1 MGVQFLY
8 SKEKEALLMTINQ
21 VISLINIKDIP
32 FVPQMSGVR
41 EKGKLPIYSSKQ
53 GVCYWNGESIWSIGI
68 NQNSQNEIYKIKQSL
83 KNCSWELANND
94 RELDK
99 YVAVYEILYAINEY
113 KGIDDNIKFDT
124 IKRYVEILNKEILD
138 SLDFQQILEMET
150 LKNLIIKDKLY
161 NQMLFNVHEV
171 HSTKERQFSEYKIE
185 KKDYSFGNIQYHEE
199 LDRVHITIYDDVV
212 EISCTKEARGS
223 YERKL
228 DKRKKY
234 TSEDKI
240 ISALDCWRCNF
251 WN

>member
-1 MGVQFLY
+1 
-8 SKEKEALLMTINQ
+8 MTIKQ
-21 VISLINIKDIP
+21 VISLTNIKDIQ
-32 FVPQMSGVR
+32 FIPQMSGVR
-41 EKGKLPIYSSKQ
+41 EKGKLSIYSSKQ
-53 GVCYWNGESIWSIGI
+53 GVCYWDGESIWSIGI
-68 NQNSQNEIYKIKQSL
+68 DQNSQNEMHKIKQYL
-83 KNCSWELANND
+83 KNCSCELGNND

-113 KGIDDNIKFDT
+113 KGIDDDIKFDT

-171 HSTKERQFSEYKIE
+171 QSTKERQFSGYIE

-212 EISCTKEARGS
+212 EISCAKEERGS

-228 DKRKKY
+228 DNRKRY

-240 ISALDCWRCNF
+240 ISALDCWRCSF

>member
-1 MGVQFLY
+1 
-8 SKEKEALLMTINQ
+8 MTIKQ
-21 VISLINIKDIP
+21 VISLINIKDIQ
-32 FVPQMSGVR
+32 FIPQMSGVR
-41 EKGKLPIYSSKQ
+41 EKGKLSIYSSKQ
-53 GVCYWNGESIWSIGI
+53 GVCYWDGESIWSIGI
-68 NQNSQNEIYKIKQSL
+68 DQNSQNEMHKIKQYL
-83 KNCSWELANND
+83 KNCSCELGNND

-113 KGIDDNIKFDT
+113 KGIDDDIKFDT

-161 NQMLFNVHEV
+161 NQMLFNIHEV
-171 HSTKERQFSEYKIE
+171 QSTKERQFSGYIE

-199 LDRVHITIYDDVV
+199 LDRVYITIYDDVV
-212 EISCTKEARGS
+212 EISCAKEERGS

-228 DKRKKY
+228 DNRKRY

-240 ISALDCWRCNF
+240 ISALDCWRCSF

>member
-1 MGVQFLY
+1 
-8 SKEKEALLMTINQ
+8 MTIKQ

-32 FVPQMSGVR
+32 FIPQMSGVR
-41 EKGKLPIYSSKQ
+41 EKGKLSIYSSKQ

-68 NQNSQNEIYKIKQSL
+68 DQNCQNEIYKIKQSL
-83 KNCSWELANND
+83 KNCSWELGNND

-113 KGIDDNIKFDT
+113 KGIDDDIKFDT

-138 SLDFQQILEMET
+138 SFDFQQILEMET

-171 HSTKERQFSEYKIE
+171 QSTKEWQFSGYRIE

-212 EISCTKEARGS
+212 EISCAKEERGN

-228 DKRKKY
+228 DKRKRY

-240 ISALDCWRCNF
+240 ISALDCWRCSF

>member
-1 MGVQFLY
+1 
-8 SKEKEALLMTINQ
+8 MTIKQ
-21 VISLINIKDIP
+21 VISLINIKDIQ
-32 FVPQMSGVR
+32 FIPQMSGVR
-41 EKGKLPIYSSKQ
+41 EKGKLSIYSSKQ
-53 GVCYWNGESIWSIGI
+53 GVCYWDGESIWSIGI
-68 NQNSQNEIYKIKQSL
+68 DQNSQNEMHKIKQYL
-83 KNCSWELANND
+83 KNCSCELGNND

-113 KGIDDNIKFDT
+113 KGIDDDIKFDT

-171 HSTKERQFSEYKIE
+171 QSTKERQFSGYIE

-212 EISCTKEARGS
+212 EISCAKEERGS

-228 DKRKKY
+228 DNRKRY

-240 ISALDCWRCNF
+240 ISALDCWRCSF

>member
-1 MGVQFLY
+1 
-8 SKEKEALLMTINQ
+8 MTIKQ

-32 FVPQMSGVR
+32 FIPQMSGIR
-41 EKGKLPIYSSKQ
+41 EKGKLSIYSSKQ

-68 NQNSQNEIYKIKQSL
+68 DQNCQNEIYKIKQRL
-83 KNCSWELANND
+83 KNCSLELGDND

-113 KGIDDNIKFDT
+113 KGIDDDIKFDT

-171 HSTKERQFSEYKIE
+171 
-185 KKDYSFGNIQYHEE
+185 
-199 LDRVHITIYDDVV
+199 
-212 EISCTKEARGS
+212 
-223 YERKL
+223 
-228 DKRKKY
+228 
-234 TSEDKI
+234 
-240 ISALDCWRCNF
+240 
-251 WN
+251 

>member
-1 MGVQFLY
+1 
-8 SKEKEALLMTINQ
+8 MTIKQ

-32 FVPQMSGVR
+32 FIHQMSSVR
-41 EKGKLPIYSSKQ
+41 EKGKLSIYSSEQ

-68 NQNSQNEIYKIKQSL
+68 DQNCQNEIYKIKQSL
-83 KNCSWELANND
+83 KNCSWELGNND

-113 KGIDDNIKFDT
+113 KGIDDDIKFDT
-124 IKRYVEILNKEILD
+124 VKRYVEILNKEILD

-161 NQMLFNVHEV
+161 NQMIFNAHEV
-171 HSTKERQFSEYKIE
+171 QSTKERHFSGYRIE
-185 KKDYSFGNIQYHEE
+185 EKDYSFGNIQYHEE

-212 EISCTKEARGS
+212 EIYCEIEGRGS
-223 YERKL
+223 YECKL
-228 DKRKKY
+228 DKRKRY

-240 ISALDCWRCNF
+240 ISALDCWRCSF

>member
-1 MGVQFLY
+1 
-8 SKEKEALLMTINQ
+8 MTIKQ
-21 VISLINIKDIP
+21 VISLINIKDIQ
-32 FVPQMSGVR
+32 FIPQMSGVR
-41 EKGKLPIYSSKQ
+41 EKGKLSIYSSKQ
-53 GVCYWNGESIWSIGI
+53 GVCYRDGESIWSIGI
-68 NQNSQNEIYKIKQSL
+68 DQNSQNEMYKFKQYL
-83 KNCSWELANND
+83 KNCSCELGNND

-113 KGIDDNIKFDT
+113 KGIDDDIKFDT

-161 NQMLFNVHEV
+161 NQMLFNVYEV
-171 HSTKERQFSEYKIE
+171 QSTKERQFSGYRIE

-212 EISCTKEARGS
+212 EISCAKEERGS

-228 DKRKKY
+228 DNRKRY

-240 ISALDCWRCNF
+240 ISALDCWRCSF

>member
-1 MGVQFLY
+1 
-8 SKEKEALLMTINQ
+8 MTIKQ

-32 FVPQMSGVR
+32 FIPQMSGIR
-41 EKGKLPIYSSKQ
+41 EKGKLSIYSSKQ

-68 NQNSQNEIYKIKQSL
+68 DQNCQNEIYKIRQRL
-83 KNCSWELANND
+83 KNCSLELGDND

-113 KGIDDNIKFDT
+113 KGIDDDIKFDT
-124 IKRYVEILNKEILD
+124 IERYVEILNKEILD

-171 HSTKERQFSEYKIE
+171 QSTKEREFSEYRIE

-199 LDRVHITIYDDVV
+199 LDRVHITIYDDVF
-212 EISCTKEARGS
+212 EISCAKEERGS
-223 YERKL
+223 YKRKL
-228 DKRKKY
+228 DKRKRY

-240 ISALDCWRCNF
+240 ISALDSWRCSFRN
-251 WN
+251 

>member
-1 MGVQFLY
+1 M
-8 SKEKEALLMTINQ
+8 
-21 VISLINIKDIP
+21 NIKDIP
-32 FVPQMSGVR
+32 FIPQISGVR
-41 EKGKLPIYSSKQ
+41 EKGKLSIYSTKQ

-68 NQNSQNEIYKIKQSL
+68 DQNSQNEVYKIKQSL
-83 KNCSWELANND
+83 KKCAWELDDND

-113 KGIDDNIKFDT
+113 KGVNDDIEFDT
-124 IKRYVEILNKEILD
+124 IKRYVEILNKKILD

-150 LKNLIIKDKLY
+150 LKNLIMKDKLY

-171 HSTKERQFSEYKIE
+171 QSTKERQFSGYRKK

-212 EISCTKEARGS
+212 ELFCEKEGRGS
-223 YERKL
+223 YEREL
-228 DKRKKY
+228 DKRKIY
-234 TSEDKI
+234 TSEEKI
-240 ISALDCWRCNF
+240 ISALDCWRCSF